1 MAVVE
6 EDVAGDSDAEC
17 DLGGGRYGYLDWVV
31 RLLVFGGYGYLDWGW
46 FVGFG
51 GYGYLDSG
59 IGLGRAG
66 FKFAGASIVFGW
78 MSPDDSS

>member
-17 DLGGGRYGYLDWVV
+17 DLGGG
-31 RLLVFGGYGYLDWGW
+31 GYGYLDWGW

-51 GYGYLDSG
+51 GYGYLDWG
-59 IGLGRAG
+59 MGLGRAG